1 MEFPRPGRV
10 APRVGSETTG
20 GPLPINPPLAEEELT
35 RRLETA
41 FDVEFTFHKVGHLVD
56 ILAPL
61 DRETQEF
68 ILNLVD
74 RIASTNIQ
82 ISYEFTRRVVEALD
96 RLDQRVIEAWAVHAM
111 DTYDRVGL
119 RPALEVLFKVDDFLT
134 HAHAR
139 AAGAFF
145 NEVQPVLSSFLCG
158 LSGRRLELKEGE
170 QVYTDSERLFLPNV
184 MARMAS
190 EADNFLLCKAQV
202 TFMWAQTRFGSARVD
217 FDALQGRFPD
227 PVRALSAFQTLDALR
242 LEICLAREL
251 PGLWRDMQGLSLR
264 YGDMDLPACW
274 LSFMAPL
281 NRDPA
286 VPETALA
293 LLDVA
298 YVLEPP
304 KGRVYQARL
313 DPSAIAA
320 ARAARM
326 ERETILLRVKLA
338 KLAEEQGR
346 KGALTTRDQTP
357 DEGAPLPAQFTA
369 RPEGLGWELT
379 LDDQPIAPPEDV
391 RQLLTSISLDW
402 GDIPPEMLVPAGD
415 GEYDPAQYEIKER
428 DPNEVWQGTYH
439 LDGAHLYPEWD
450 FARQHY
456 RKNWC
461 VLREI
466 DLEPGD
472 PGYVSEVI
480 AKHQGLVKHLRRTF
494 EAMRDESRF
503 LKRQAQGDDVDID
516 ALVEALA
523 DARDGREMS
532 EQLFMQRHR
541 ADRNLAV
548 MFMVDMSGST
558 KGWIN
563 DAERESLIMLCE
575 SLETLGDRYAIH
587 GFSGIT
593 RKRCEIYRIK
603 TFDQAYDARV
613 KARIAGI
620 LPREYTRMGVAIRHL
635 SKRLN
640 EVEAKTKLLITL
652 SDGKPDDYFDNYRGQ
667 YGIEDTRQALFEAR
681 RSGIHPFCI
690 TIDREGKSY
699 LPHMYGHANWIEID
713 EVRKLPLK
721 VADIYR
727 RLTS

>member
-1 MEFPRPGRV
+1 MRI
-10 APRVGSETTG
+10 S
-20 GPLPINPPLAEEELT
+20 PPHAGEELT

-61 DRETQEF
+61 ERDTQDF
-68 ILNLVD
+68 ILDLVD

-158 LSGRRLELKEGE
+158 LSGRRLDLKEGE

-184 MARMAS
+184 MALMAS

-217 FDALQGRFPD
+217 FDAVLSRFPD
-227 PVRALSAFQTLDALR
+227 PDHALSAFQALDSLR
-242 LEICLAREL
+242 LDICLAREL
-251 PGLWRDMQGLSLR
+251 PGLWRDMQGLSR
-264 YGDMDLPACW
+264 RHGDAAIPAGW
-274 LSFMAPL
+274 LSFTAVL

-293 LLDVA
+293 LLDTA
-298 YVLEPP
+298 YSLEPP
-304 KGRVYQARL
+304 AARVYQARL
-313 DPSAIAA
+313 NPPAIAA
-320 ARAARM
+320 AREARL

-338 KLAEEQGR
+338 KLAEEQRR
-346 KGALTTRDQTP
+346 KAPPATLDQP
-357 DEGAPLPAQFTA
+357 EERQAPPPAQFEA
-369 RPEGLGWELT
+369 KPEGLGWELT
-379 LDDQPIAPPEDV
+379 LDDQPVAPPEDV
-391 RQLLTSISLDW
+391 RQLLTSIALDW
-402 GDIPPEMLVPAGD
+402 GEIPPEMLVAAGD
-415 GEYDPAQYEIKER
+415 GEYDAARYEVKDK

-439 LDGAHLYPEWD
+439 LEGAHLYPEWD

-472 PGYVSEVI
+472 PGYVAEVI
-480 AKHQGLVKHLRRTF
+480 DKHQGLVKHLRRTF
-494 EAMRDESRF
+494 EAMRDESKL

-587 GFSGIT
+587 GFSGTT

-603 TFDQAYDARV
+603 TFDQAYDAAV

-620 LPREYTRMGVAIRHL
+620 VPREYTRMGVAIRHL

-652 SDGKPDDYFDNYRGQ
+652 SDGKPDDYFDSYRGQ

-681 RSGIHPFCI
+681 RGGIHPFCI
-690 TIDREGKSY
+690 TIDREGKEY
-699 LPHMYGHANWIEID
+699 LPHMYGHANWVEID